1 MELYPQDIIIH
12 IINIVVLYVVLRA
25 LVYNPVRKFMNDRT
39 QRIQKQLDDAK
50 AADAEAQAKRHEYD
64 DILSKAES
72 EARQKLS
79 ESDSQAAVRA
89 QAIVDKANQ
98 QAREIISGAKET
110 AEEERRRMMENM
122 REDVADAA
130 VEIAGHLLS
139 KEVDLEDNKK
149 LAKQFFEV
157 YKNAEGKSV

>member
-1 MELYPQDIIIH
+1 MKRIL
-12 IINIVVLYVVLRA
+12 A
-25 LVYNPVRKFMNDRT
+25 LLLAMTMALSLAACGSTGSSVSEPV
-39 QRIQKQLDDAK
+39 
-50 AADAEAQAKRHEYD
+50 
-64 DILSKAES
+64 
-72 EARQKLS
+72 S